1 MAISENWGVT
11 NVPRAKRASN
21 ANLPAWARALRV
33 RRAELGISQEEA
45 AARSEVLNQTTI
57 SELENGKYELGN
69 LTAARLAALAR
80 GLQWTLAEL
89 ERAVGVDFGLGAYV
103 ESMQTQ
109 QMHTEYQ
116 QQPVYK
122 LNGLIQDDATP
133 FEYAWLPPGRGDDPK
148 FTKALLIEDTDM
160 ERLGRSL
167 HPDDIVFV
175 RTDETAPIPDNL
187 YAIVH
192 ESKVMIRRYV
202 ETPIGAAFAADNP
215 ALSGQ
220 LISPSKVTIVGH
232 VYRVFSDFNNYGN

>member
-1 MAISENWGVT
+1 M
-11 NVPRAKRASN
+11 
-21 ANLPAWARALRV
+21 
-33 RRAELGISQEEA
+33 
-45 AARSEVLNQTTI
+45 
-57 SELENGKYELGN
+57 
-69 LTAARLAALAR
+69 
-80 GLQWTLAEL
+80 
-89 ERAVGVDFGLGAYV
+89 
-103 ESMQTQ
+103 Q

-160 ERLGRSL
+160 ERMGRSL

-175 RTDETAPIPDNL
+175 RTDKTTPVPDAL

-202 ETPIGAAFAADNP
+202 ETPIGAAFTADNP